1 MAFRRLADYIER
13 IQPSNESTPK
23 SSNRPFNNGTAK
35 NPPRLRPHGVNRILL
50 FHGSFNPP
58 HQGHLKLLKHIF
70 ENAGE
75 DLHVIGAIIL
85 PTDDEMLKNKMAQ
98 RDNAIMLSRE
108 QRVNLWHGDGIPVDW
123 AWVYDKPEASWAEF
137 RTKLMNELSKDQI
150 ELKFTLL
157 CGPDAITA
165 DGGYN
170 PEYWDCPDSITSDI
184 SRPVD
189 FRYPN
194 TLRQLAGCSPWERL
208 SYDQGRLE
216 RQIRAKHKGKQASV
230 IKEELAKA
238 FNRLS
243 TISICRR
250 LRKPKGTIRFL
261 PCNLDQR
268 PADAPSSTK
277 IREVIA
283 SSPQDVLEKKLE
295 GIAMHPTLLVEY
307 IKTLPKPV
315 KTAEA
320 AKELTEKEKWERI
333 IW

>member
-13 IQPSNESTPK
+13 IQPSDEKTPNP
-23 SSNRPFNNGTAK
+23 SNRPFNNGTAK
-35 NPPRLRPHGVNRILL
+35 IPPLLRPRGVNRVLI
-50 FHGSFNPP
+50 FPGSFNPP
-58 HQGHLKLLKHIF
+58 HQGHLNLLKQVF

-75 DLHVIGAIIL
+75 DLHIIGAIIL
-85 PTDDEMLKNKMAQ
+85 ITDDDMLKNKMEHK
-98 RDNAIMLSRE
+98 DNAILLPRE
-108 QRVNLWHGDGIPVDW
+108 QRANLWRGDGIPVDW
-123 AWVYDKPEASWAEF
+123 AWVYDNPEASWADF
-137 RTKLMNELSKDQI
+137 RSNLVKELSKDQI

-157 CGPDAITA
+157 SGPDAITG

-184 SRPVD
+184 SRSVD

-216 RQIRAKHKGKQASV
+216 RQIRAKLKGKQASV
-230 IKEELAKA
+230 VEEELTKA
-238 FNRLS
+238 FNKLS

-261 PCNLDQR
+261 PCSLDRR

-277 IREVIA
+277 IREIIA
-283 SSPQDVLEKKLE
+283 NSPQDALEKKLE
-295 GIAMHPTLLVEY
+295 GVALHPKLLVEY
-307 IKTLPKPV
+307 IKAQPKPV
-315 KTAEA
+315 KAAGA
-320 AKELTEKEKWERI
+320 AKEQPEKGKEDRI